1 MSSRPRV
8 YVAVAVACL
17 AAAGI
22 AAAVAWTGR
31 GETEQVAQ
39 VETGPRD
46 GNPPLALDFLVE
58 DRNEAVALQNA
69 VRLYQNGDTNQ
80 ALTRFEQVLKD
91 DPASL
96 YAAVGAAFAR
106 WPDGTVADLQD
117 LADTHPGS
125 ALVQLHLGLA
135 RFWLRQDA
143 EAKTAWKAAERVE
156 PDSAAAIRAEGL
168 LHPEMPEGRPFF
180 VPSASVPQDVADLL
194 PLQQLTELERRAN
207 ASGTAKAWILYG
219 TALQRVGRPL
229 SAAAAF
235 DRAVEIDPDD
245 VEAQTAAALVRFT
258 KDDPSRAFSKLGPL
272 SKEHPDAAV
281 VRFHLGLALLW
292 LRDVE
297 GSKKQLEEA
306 AKAEPASIYARQAA
320 LLLNR
325 LNEAQAGGGSTGS

>member
-1 MSSRPRV
+1 M
-8 YVAVAVACL
+8 
-17 AAAGI
+17 
-22 AAAVAWTGR
+22 
-31 GETEQVAQ
+31 
-39 VETGPRD
+39 
-46 GNPPLALDFLVE
+46 
-58 DRNEAVALQNA
+58 
-69 VRLYQNGDTNQ
+69 
-80 ALTRFEQVLKD
+80 LKD

-117 LADTHPGS
+117 LAGTHPGS

-143 EAKTAWKAAERVE
+143 EAKTAWQAAERVE

-180 VPSASVPQDVADLL
+180 VPSASVPQDVDDLL
-194 PLQQLTELERRAN
+194 PLEQLAELERRAN
-207 ASGTAKAWILYG
+207 TSSTAKAWILYG

-297 GSKKQLEEA
+297 GARKQLEQA
-306 AKAEPASIYARQAA
+306 AKAEPASIYARAGCA
-320 LLLNR
+320 PSESPERGPGRRRIDGR
-325 LNEAQAGGGSTGS
+325 LTTRRPRRPIQMRESRRKWATNVTMCSLTRRTPGTTVKVRSA